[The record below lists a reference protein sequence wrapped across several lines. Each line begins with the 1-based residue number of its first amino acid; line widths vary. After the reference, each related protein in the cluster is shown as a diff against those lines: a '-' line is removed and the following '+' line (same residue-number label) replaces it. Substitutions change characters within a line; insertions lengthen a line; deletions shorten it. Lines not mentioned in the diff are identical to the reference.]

1 MNEQDITARFYHA
14 VYKSVMEDR
23 SKEIHVSD
31 ILYECLRRAWYSKHL
46 PPRFTRDTAMIFWI
60 GDQLHLTPI
69 SKTHELSL
77 SWYGIHGTID
87 EYIDGF
93 IIDKKSCRSLPKYPY
108 SNHVKQVEY
117 YSALMENNGYE
128 VQGGFMLYIFVGTK
142 DEKPKAK
149 VLRVQLREPRVI
161 ESEMMHQTDQLS
173 RALEDEAIPPRVIG
187 WSCDYCD
194 WNAECF
200 SNE

>member
-142 DEKPKAK
+142 DEKPKANARAS
-149 VLRVQLREPRVI
+149 VPRAYDNGEYI
-161 ESEMMHQTDQLS
+161 IYYQSMDSRRMISPYMLDISSERGSL
-173 RALEDEAIPPRVIG
+173 
-187 WSCDYCD
+187 
-194 WNAECF
+194 NA
-200 SNE
+200 

>member
-1 MNEQDITARFYHA
+1 
-14 VYKSVMEDR
+14 
-23 SKEIHVSD
+23 
-31 ILYECLRRAWYSKHL
+31 
-46 PPRFTRDTAMIFWI
+46 
-60 GDQLHLTPI
+60 
-69 SKTHELSL
+69 
-77 SWYGIHGTID
+77 
-87 EYIDGF
+87 
-93 IIDKKSCRSLPKYPY
+93 
-108 SNHVKQVEY
+108 VKQVEY